1 MIKIFKKLSF
11 DMVRRYRHSPVSQWV
26 ILALDVMLFV
36 FSFVVAEAF
45 LYFNNAVYDI
55 GWNSEM
61 VKFICALVLTVFFFF
76 MAGTHKGIIRH
87 TGMSDIWRVLVA
99 TIGPGLVYFFINL
112 GNNQTSPHVIP
123 SAILLSYREASM
135 LYLLLAVLMIAMR
148 LMLQRVYNE
157 YFRRR
162 RPVQNVIIYGA
173 GAAGIIAY
181 NALHQD
187 QTREYHV
194 VAYIDDDSAKINQTL
209 NGVPVM
215 RVRDVL
221 QKKFIERHDVSQLII
236 AIPSIRILHKQAI
249 TNRALDLGLTVKA
262 TPHVSLWLNG
272 SFTSNQIEDIKIE
285 DLLERESIKLDN
297 VNIVREVVDKT
308 VLVTGAAGSIGSE
321 ICRQLMR
328 YHPKLVVMLDQAES
342 PMYDLQFE
350 LRNTYKDRLDKMAF
364 VIANVKDRA
373 RMEEVFELYHPDLVY
388 HAAAY
393 KHVPFMEENP
403 YEAVYVNVFG
413 TRNLA
418 DLAIRHGVQ
427 KFVMI
432 STDKAVNPTNV
443 MGATKRMAEIYIQS
457 RSTEKTHFVTT
468 RFGNVLGSNGSVIPL
483 FKKQLAD
490 GGPLTV
496 THKDIIRYFMT
507 IPEACNLVLEAGAM
521 GDGGDIFVFDM
532 GKPVKIYD
540 LARRMI
546 QLSGRH
552 GIEIKEIGLR
562 PGEKLYE
569 ELLATKENT
578 IPTYHPKIM
587 HAQVRKYPLDEVDR
601 EYDQLW
607 EVLETMDDM
616 KIVGKMKHIVPE
628 FRSNNS
634 IYCQL
639 DTPVSTPPHSTV
651 ADCKSGD
658 CMLVDDGCEL
668 ELGHS

>member
-1 MIKIFKKLSF
+1 MENPFKRLAFK
-11 DMVRRYRHSPVSQWV
+11 MVKKYRHSTASQWIILLFDV
-26 ILALDVMLFV
+26 LLFVLAFVVMVLFHYVSNRGDDITWRALIIKFAVALALTLI
-36 FSFVVAEAF
+36 SFLLVAP
-45 LYFNNAVYDI
+45 YR
-55 GWNSEM
+55 
-61 VKFICALVLTVFFFF
+61 
-76 MAGTHKGIIRH
+76 GIIRH
-87 TGMSDIWRVLVA
+87 TGTSDIWKVLLACLAPATVCVA
-99 TIGPGLVYFFINL
+99 LNFV
-112 GNNQTSPHVIP
+112 NNQFNPQVIP
-123 SAILLSYREASM
+123 AQWLLAYREVFMVYSI
-135 LYLLLAVLMIAMR
+135 LAVLMILER
-148 LMLQRVYNE
+148 LMLQRIYND

-162 RPVQNVIIYGA
+162 RPTENVIIYGA

-194 VAYIDDDSAKINQTL
+194 VTYIDDDASKVSQQL
-209 NGVPVM
+209 NGVPIM
-215 RVRDVL
+215 WGRDAL
-221 QKKFIERHDVSQLII
+221 EKKFIERHNVSQLII

-249 TNRALDLGLTVKA
+249 TNRALDLGITVKA
-262 TPHVSLWLNG
+262 TPHVSKWLNG
-272 SFTSNQIEDIKIE
+272 SFSSNQIEDIKIE

-308 VLVTGAAGSIGSE
+308 ILVTGAAGSIGSE

-328 YHPKLVVMLDQAES
+328 YQPKLVVMLDQAES

-350 LRNTYKDRLDKMAF
+350 LRNTYKDHLDRMAF
-364 VIANVKDRA
+364 VIANVKDRS
-373 RMEEVFELYHPDLVY
+373 RMEEVFQLYHPDLVY

-418 DLAIRHGVQ
+418 DLSIQYGVQ

-457 RSTEKTHFVTT
+457 RSTGKTHFVTT

-483 FKKQLAD
+483 FKKQLAA
-490 GGPLTV
+490 GGPLTL
-496 THKDIIRYFMT
+496 THRDIIRYFMT

-521 GDGGDIFVFDM
+521 GEGGDIFVFDM

-546 QLSGRH
+546 QLSGRQN
-552 GIEIKEIGLR
+552 IEIKEIGLR

-587 HAQVRKYPLDEVDR
+587 HAQVRRYQPDEVDR
-601 EYDQLW
+601 EYNELW
-607 EVLETMDDM
+607 DVLETMDDM

-634 IYCQL
+634 IYSQL
-639 DTPVSTPPHSTV
+639 DPVTPPPE
-651 ADCKSGD
+651 AQ
-658 CMLVDDGCEL
+658 
-668 ELGHS
+668 